1 MIVTDTAY
9 GILLTDDFGGFFKSF
24 RDFEKFKPTS
34 YHDDDDYE
42 IPEICLN
49 NFCVSCPSAEDYQFV
64 LGISVRISKTMNIEE
79 IHKKWLEYM
88 DNLPEEIK
96 NVLKNI
102 DSSKLEPDFQ
112 IMAGHC

>member
-24 RDFEKFKPTS
+24 REFKKFKPND
-34 YHDDDDYE
+34 YFDDEDYE
-42 IPEICLN
+42 FPQICMD

-64 LGISVRISKTMNIEE
+64 LGISVHISKSMNIDE
-79 IHKKWLEYM
+79 IHKEWLNYM
-88 DNLPEEIK
+88 ENLPEEVKSI
-96 NVLKNI
+96 LKNI
-102 DSSKLEPDFQ
+102 NPSDLEPDFQ

>member
-1 MIVTDTAY
+1 
-9 GILLTDDFGGFFKSF
+9 
-24 RDFEKFKPTS
+24 
-34 YHDDDDYE
+34 
-42 IPEICLN
+42 
-49 NFCVSCPSAEDYQFV
+49 
-64 LGISVRISKTMNIEE
+64 
-79 IHKKWLEYM
+79 M